1 MKTKTESGLQPE
13 LAVESL
19 LALGHATRLAIF
31 RLLVQTGPTG
41 LAAGEIAASLKL
53 APATLSFHV
62 KELSRAGLVS
72 ARQDGRYIFYSAA
85 FDRMNELVGFLTDN
99 CCAAD
104 GVSCLPAKS
113 CAPASPVRRPVP
125 ARRRS

>member
-1 MKTKTESGLQPE
+1 MEPK

-41 LAAGEIAASLKL
+41 LAAGEIAAALKL
-53 APATLSFHV
+53 APTTLSFHV
-62 KELSRAGLVS
+62 KELSRAGLVG
-72 ARQDGRYIFYSAA
+72 ARQDGRYIYYSAA
-85 FDRMNELVGFLTDN
+85 FDRMNELVAFLTDN

-104 GVSCLPAKS
+104 GVSCLPSKS
-113 CAPASPVRRPVP
+113 CAPSTPRTPRTP
-125 ARRRS
+125 RRRAVAVKRRA

>member
-1 MKTKTESGLQPE
+1 MEPK

-41 LAAGEIAASLKL
+41 LAAGEIAAALKL

-62 KELSRAGLVS
+62 KELSRAGLVG
-72 ARQDGRYIFYSAA
+72 ARQDGRYIYYSAA
-85 FDRMNELVGFLTDN
+85 FDRMNELVAFLTDN

-104 GVSCLPAKS
+104 GVSCLPSKS
-113 CAPASPVRRPVP
+113 CAPATPERRVP
-125 ARRRS
+125 AAKRRARTRT

>member
-1 MKTKTESGLQPE
+1 MKTKMESGLQPE

-72 ARQDGRYIFYSAA
+72 ARQDGRYIYYSAA
-85 FDRMNELVGFLTDN
+85 FDRMNELVAFLTDN

-104 GVSCLPAKS
+104 GVSCLPSKA
-113 CAPASPVRRPVP
+113 CTPAAP
-125 ARRRS
+125 ARRAVTARRA